1 MLTLHKWK
9 FRWLKAILNL
19 LLCLNFRKAGQ
30 KDFLYQV
37 LKRNPERGP
46 EILNKEFS
54 EDVREVDFIPN
65 TKMIFKNKQKDG
77 GT

>member
-1 MLTLHKWK
+1 
-9 FRWLKAILNL
+9 
-19 LLCLNFRKAGQ
+19 
-30 KDFLYQV
+30 V